1 MDLSSFYNLNPTEF
15 SSAVIIFNLFFSLIL
30 QLFIIYIYKRTR
42 HGLSHSQSFIFSIII
57 FGVLSTAIMMAVQ
70 NNIIGAF
77 AIFSA
82 FTLVRFRS
90 ILKEPS
96 DLAYIF
102 FALVVGITIGMSHY
116 SLALITTGFLGL
128 VIYLFFRYGLGKVVE
143 NFDYL
148 VILVTDKSF
157 RMESLDPVFNQ
168 HLERR
173 EFLHVKHYDNSQSE
187 YSLSLHLKEM
197 EDLGPLVDKLNA
209 LPLIKR
215 VEVLSGQGSAEY

>member
-1 MDLSSFYNLNPTEF
+1 MDFSSFYNLNPTEF
-15 SSAVIIFNLFFSLIL
+15 SSAVIVFNLFFSLFL
-30 QLFIIYIYKRTR
+30 QLFIIYIYKKTR

-102 FALVVGITIGMSHY
+102 FALVIGIASGMSHY
-116 SLALITTGFLGL
+116 SLALITALFLGL
-128 VIYLFFRYGLGKVVE
+128 IIYGFHRFGLGKVVE

-148 VILVTDKSF
+148 LILVTDKNF
-157 RMESLDPVFNQ
+157 RLDSLNVLFDE

-173 EFLHVKHYDNSQSE
+173 EFLHAKHYENNQSE
-187 YSLSLHLKEM
+187 YGLLLHLKET
-197 EDLGPLVDKLNA
+197 DNLNILVDQLNTI
-209 LPLIKR
+209 PLIKR
-215 VEVLSGQGSAEY
+215 VEVLSSQNTAEY